1 MELTRLGTVRERT
14 ERDEEDRLS
23 PLASRSAQSRGRQ
36 RPEDPSEL
44 RTEYARDRDRI
55 LHSKAFRR
63 LKYKTQV
70 FFSPSGDHYRTRLSH
85 TLEVAQIARTISRAL
100 RLNEDLTEAIAL
112 GHDVGHA
119 PFGHAGEQALES
131 LCPGGFVH
139 SEQSLR
145 VLDVLERDGEGLNLT
160 WEVRDGI
167 AYHSKHRESVSQ
179 PLSTPTSTLE
189 GAVVRISD
197 AVAYLNADIDDAV
210 RAGLITLDD
219 LPTEAVR
226 VLGRSHG
233 ERIEGMVHGIVTESW
248 GVAEGA
254 AGSAVRMSAEA
265 LGATDGLRAFMFRAV
280 YKHSDVEREA
290 VKARTVVS
298 HLYTYFDSHPAELQ
312 EELRTEQA
320 GAQWTLCD
328 YISGM
333 TDRYATCRFQRLFI
347 PQPWTY

>member
-1 MELTRLGTVRERT
+1 MELTRLDSVRLRT
-14 ERDEEDRLS
+14 EREEEERLS
-23 PLASRSAQSRGRQ
+23 PLASKSAQSRGR
-36 RPEDPSEL
+36 RRMDEPSAV
-44 RTEYARDRDRI
+44 RTEFARDRDRI

-119 PFGHAGEQALES
+119 PFGHAGEQALDQ

-139 SEQSLR
+139 SQQSLR
-145 VLDVLERDGEGLNLT
+145 VLDVLERDGRGLNLT

-167 AYHSKHRESVSQ
+167 AYHSKHQESISQ
-179 PLSTPTSTLE
+179 PLMNATSTLE

-197 AVAYLNADIDDAV
+197 AVAYLNADIDDAI

-219 LPTEAVR
+219 VPAHALDA
-226 VLGRSHG
+226 LGRTHSQ
-233 ERIEGMVHGIVTESW
+233 RIDSMVSGIISESW
-248 GVAEGA
+248 GVAEGIA
-254 AGSAVRMSAEA
+254 EGGIRMGPG
-265 LGATDGLRAFMFRAV
+265 LLDATDALRDFMFQRV
-280 YKHSDVEREA
+280 YKHPDVEREA
-290 VKARTVVS
+290 AKARMVVS
-298 HLYTYFDSHPAELQ
+298 QLYTYFDNHPDELNAAMS
-312 EELRTEQA
+312 TEDA
-320 GAQWTLCD
+320 GSEWTVCD

-333 TDRYATCRFQRLFI
+333 TDRYATCMFERLFT